1 MASVISVS
9 IENLVP
15 FFAAS
20 EFTFLQLAIPNH
32 TQSRASQRA
41 WGLREMNVRDLFSL
55 EGKVALVTGGYGG
68 IGQAISCGLA
78 ASGAKVAISGH
89 NLEKAKAYAGS
100 LNSRGFEAY
109 GCGFDVVSVGE
120 IQPMVDEVVGRF
132 GRLDILVNTVGLNRE
147 EKATELTEQ
156 AFDYVLDVNLKGA
169 MFQAQAA
176 ARQMIKQ
183 GTGGKQV
190 HLGSV
195 RTQLALRGRGY
206 AAYCSAKGGLG
217 ILCKQL
223 AAEWAPSK
231 INVNVV
237 APTFV
242 ETEQVAKMLSDR
254 SFYES
259 IINRIPLGRIGTP
272 QDVMGTVLFL
282 VSPASD
288 FVTGQ
293 TIYVDGGIT
302 ATQ

>member
-1 MASVISVS
+1 MKVS
-9 IENLVP
+9 
-15 FFAAS
+15 AK
-20 EFTFLQLAIPNH
+20 
-32 TQSRASQRA
+32 
-41 WGLREMNVRDLFSL
+41 GLFCL

-68 IGQAISCGLA
+68 IGQAITDGLA
-78 ASGAKVAISGH
+78 AFGAKVAISGR
-89 NLEKAKAYAGS
+89 NLEKAKACAAS
-100 LNSRGFEAY
+100 LNSRGLDAY
-109 GCGFDVVSVGE
+109 GCGFDVVSVDE
-120 IQPMVDEVVGRF
+120 IQQMVNEVVTHF

-147 EKATELTEQ
+147 EKATEVTEQ

-183 GTGGKQV
+183 ETGGKQV

-206 AAYCSAKGGLG
+206 SAYCSSKGGLG

-237 APTFV
+237 APTFI

-259 IINRIPLGRIGTP
+259 LVNRIPLGRIGTP
-272 QDVMGTVLFL
+272 QDVMGAVLYL

-288 FVTGQ
+288 FITGQ